1 MKSLKAFFC
10 AIVLLAMIHPA
21 NANEPRKVS
30 SGIDKVTVFL
40 QGAQVVRSGKVNV
53 PAGTT
58 DLIFEGVSPNLNT
71 NSLQAGGQ
79 GNFVIMSVRYHT
91 QYTPPGT
98 KKSDA
103 VPETL
108 KRKIELTQDSLQSL
122 DMEIEL
128 VNYTLQAWT
137 TEKNMLE
144 RNKLITGEGKTDSL
158 TLFMQAMEYYRKK
171 IHEINQKI
179 VEVKTQQRGL
189 ARKKADINVR
199 LNDLLRYKGQLEQ
212 ENITQASYSYQVIV
226 TVSAKA
232 ATSGTVAI
240 NYLVNNAS
248 WVPMYE
254 LRADNSSSPVNL
266 HYRASI
272 TQSTGEDWNNVKL
285 VLSTQ
290 NPNRQHAKPVLR
302 PWILRY
308 FVPQQTLTQATN
320 FAMVVTDGVRV
331 AAEDESV
338 SKSQSARGAR
348 PMPPAQS
355 MADYTSQ
362 SVNFS
367 NVEFETELPY
377 TIPADGKAHQV
388 TLMEEKIDA
397 GFKHYIVPKAETEAF
412 LMARLTGWESLN
424 LLPGN
429 ANIYFQNT
437 IIGATHIDPNSLN
450 DTLNISMGRDPG
462 LTVTR
467 KKLKDRETTKML
479 SNNFEKEIVIEITV
493 RNKKNE
499 SVDVHVED
507 QVPVSGETE
516 VKVRYTKESVSG
528 AEINE
533 QTGSL
538 TWNFKLAP
546 RETKTITLTYVII
559 YPKDKDL
566 KLN

>member
-108 KRKIELTQDSLQSL
+108 KRKIELTQDSLQNL

-290 NPNRQHAKPVLR
+290 NPNRQHAKPLLR

-331 AAEDESV
+331 AAEDESA

-397 GFKHYIVPKAETEAF
+397 GYKHYIVPKAETEAF

-499 SVDVHVED
+499 SVDVQVED
-507 QVPVSGETE
+507 QIPVSGEPD
-516 VKVRYTKESVSG
+516 VKVRYSKESVSG

-546 RETKTITLTYVII
+546 RETKKITLTYVIV

>member
-1 MKSLKAFFC
+1 MKLLKVLIC
-10 AIVLLAMIHPA
+10 TIAILALFDQA
-21 NANEPRKVS
+21 YANEPRKVN
-30 SGIDKVTVFL
+30 SGIEKVTVFL

-79 GNFVIMSVRYHT
+79 GSFVIMSVRYHT
-91 QYTPPGT
+91 EYTPPGT
-98 KKSDA
+98 RKENA
-103 VPETL
+103 VPASL
-108 KRKIELTQDSLQSL
+108 IRRIELTQDSLQNL

-189 ARKKADINVR
+189 ARTKADISVR
-199 LNDLLRYKGQLEQ
+199 LNELLRYKGQLEQ

-232 ATSGTVAI
+232 ATSGTVTV

-248 WVPMYE
+248 WIPMYE
-254 LRADNSSSPVNL
+254 LRADNSTSPVHL
-266 HYRASI
+266 HYRATI

-308 FVPQQTLTQATN
+308 FVPQQQLTQISN
-320 FAMVVTDGVRV
+320 FAMVVTDGVRM
-331 AAEDESV
+331 ESDKESMV
-338 SKSQSARGAR
+338 KTQSARGSRQSA
-348 PMPPAQS
+348 PAQS
-355 MADYTSQ
+355 MADYTTQ

-367 NVEFETELPY
+367 SIEFETELPY
-377 TIPADGKAHQV
+377 SIPSDGKAHQV

-397 GFKHYIVPKAETEAF
+397 GFKHYIIPKVETEAF

-429 ANIYFQNT
+429 ANVYFQNT
-437 IIGATHIDPNSLN
+437 IIGSTHIDPNSLN
-450 DTLNISMGRDPG
+450 DTLNISMGRDQG

-467 KKLKDRETTKML
+467 KKLKDRETTKVL
-479 SNNFEKEIVIEITV
+479 SNNIEKEIVIEITV

-499 SVDVHVED
+499 AVNVQVED
-507 QVPVSGETE
+507 QVPVSGEPD
-516 VKVRYTKESVSG
+516 VKVQYSKETVSG

-538 TWNFKLAP
+538 TWDFKLAP
-546 RETKTITLTYVII
+546 RETKVITLTYVIV
-559 YPKDKDL
+559 YPKDKNL